1 MGGEVAVAVGIGALI
16 AGGTAVA
23 QGQQQEALKAEQDRQ
38 RVAQEK
44 QIAEEK
50 AKMEAQQQA
59 IKQQKNAEQ
68 IRLAKTKSN
77 LLLASQA
84 GGFLPVNQTIPTK
97 NILGG

>member
-1 MGGEVAVAVGIGALI
+1 MGGEVALAVGIGALI

-38 RVAQEK
+38 RVIQEK

-50 AKMEAQQQA
+50 TKMEAQQQA
-59 IKQQKNAEQ
+59 IKQQKTAEQ
-68 IRLAKTKSN
+68 IRLSKTKSN
-77 LLLASQA
+77 LLLASQS
-84 GGFLPVNQTIPTK
+84 GGFLPVNPTIPTK